1 MSRPEQNLQAA
12 CWVYARDVLPEDADF
27 ASIETKTGRSDMMAA
42 VWRKQ
47 AGIRAGQPDCQITYR
62 GRVTYVELKAGATVS
77 DAQRKRHAELRRAG
91 AEVYVVRSIVELA
104 RVFGAMAIPLR
115 YHALDPA
122 TRDAM
127 LAARAAK
134 PPKRTA
140 RRPGEL
146 KPSRKAL
153 DIARRA
159 QLWGTGE

>member
-1 MSRPEQNLQAA
+1 MSRPEHNLQAA

-91 AEVYVVRSIVELA
+91 AEVYVVRSIVELHQ
-104 RVFGAMAIPLR
+104 VFTAGLLIPLR

-140 RRPGEL
+140 RARAL
-146 KPSRKAL
+146 KPSRRAL

-159 QLWGTGE
+159 QAWGGVE